1 MTTTHPDPTPTSL
14 TARLQ
19 DTVDRGVTGV
29 EGIHRS
35 IAELPLE
42 VMERNGLLEKTAAD
56 VREIQDRSIGAVYD
70 VIRDVNRRI
79 GELASELLDG
89 QDGEAH

>member
-1 MTTTHPDPTPTSL
+1 MTTTHSEPNL
-14 TARLQ
+14 TTLTTRLQ

-35 IAELPLE
+35 IADLPLE
-42 VMERNGLLEKTAAD
+42 VMERNGLLAATAAD

-89 QDGEAH
+89 QDGEAQ

>member
-1 MTTTHPDPTPTSL
+1 MTTTHSDPNL
-14 TARLQ
+14 TTLTTRLQ

-35 IAELPLE
+35 TADLPLE
-42 VMERNGLLEKTAAD
+42 VMERNGLLATTAAD

-79 GELASELLDG
+79 G
-89 QDGEAH
+89 

>member
-1 MTTTHPDPTPTSL
+1 MTTTHSDPNL
-14 TARLQ
+14 TTLTTQLQ

-42 VMERNGLLEKTAAD
+42 VMERNGLLAKTAAD

-89 QDGEAH
+89 QDGEAQ

>member
-1 MTTTHPDPTPTSL
+1 MTTTHSDPNL
-14 TARLQ
+14 TTLTTQLQ

-35 IAELPLE
+35 IANLPLE
-42 VMERNGLLEKTAAD
+42 VMERNGLLAATAAD

-89 QDGEAH
+89 QDGEAQ

>member
-1 MTTTHPDPTPTSL
+1 MSRDETL
-14 TARLQ
+14 TARIR
-19 DTVDRGVTGV
+19 DAIDHGATRV

-42 VMERNGLLEKTAAD
+42 VMERTGLFAQTAAD

-70 VIRDVNRRI
+70 TVRSVNRQVA
-79 GELASELLDG
+79 ELASDLLGAGRD
-89 QDGEAH
+89 EAAS